1 MSDKTK
7 HPQHYKLPDMPY
19 EAIDVIRAV
28 LGEEGFRKFCRGNS
42 LKYLIRADKKGGIYD
57 LSKARDYIDYEMMGM
72 QEPEEP
78 PKTDDDLRA
87 VLDEYKPAQPEIIRC
102 KECLWRIGRDC
113 TRYLPVYMD
122 DYCGRAKRRGEQ
134 DETD

>member
-1 MSDKTK
+1 MAIISDKRKSDAVK
-7 HPQHYKLPDMPY
+7 HPKHYELPGMPY

-72 QEPEEP
+72 QEP
-78 PKTDDDLRA
+78 
-87 VLDEYKPAQPEIIRC
+87 
-102 KECLWRIGRDC
+102 G
-113 TRYLPVYMD
+113 
-122 DYCGRAKRRGEQ
+122 GAKRRVRKESEG
-134 DETD
+134 